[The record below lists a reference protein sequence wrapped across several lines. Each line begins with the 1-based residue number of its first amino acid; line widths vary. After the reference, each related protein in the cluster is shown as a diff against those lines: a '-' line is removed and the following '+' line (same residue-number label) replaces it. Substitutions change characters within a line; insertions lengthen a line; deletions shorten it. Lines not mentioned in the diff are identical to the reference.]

1 MQRETVQIIPVIDIK
16 EGIVVRGVAGERAVY
31 RPVESCLTD
40 SHQVVDVA
48 RALREAFGLSRLY
61 IADLDAIAGRSP
73 HVEIY
78 QELYADGFELVIDA
92 GLRSVASAQALVDL
106 GVSNIVA
113 GLETLTGPDLLSD
126 LIAKVGENRL
136 VFSLDMQQG
145 RPLPAEDAVDNWPD
159 EPFAIAKL
167 AYAAGVRRMILLDL
181 AAVGVGTGPAA
192 LPLCDRVRSEF
203 PYVEIITGGGIR
215 GIDDLIELERH
226 NIDGVLIASALHN
239 GSITREDLTR
249 IS

>member
-48 RALREAFGLSRLY
+48 HALRETFGVSRLY
-61 IADLDAIAGRSP
+61 VADLDAIGGRPP
-73 HVEIY
+73 HVE
-78 QELYADGFELVIDA
+78 LYRQLRAVGFELFIDA
-92 GLRSVASAQALVDL
+92 GLRSVVSAQALVDL
-106 GVSNIVA
+106 GITNIIA

-126 LIAKVGENRL
+126 LITKVGEERL
-136 VFSLDMQQG
+136 IFSLDMQQG
-145 RPLPAEDAVDNWPD
+145 RPLLAEDAAENWPD

-181 AAVGVGTGPAA
+181 AAVGVGSGPAA
-192 LPLCDRVRSEF
+192 LPLCERVRGEF
-203 PYVEIITGGGIR
+203 PDCEIITGGGIR
-215 GIDDLIELERH
+215 GVNDLIELKRRK
-226 NIDGVLIASALHN
+226 IDGVLIASALHN